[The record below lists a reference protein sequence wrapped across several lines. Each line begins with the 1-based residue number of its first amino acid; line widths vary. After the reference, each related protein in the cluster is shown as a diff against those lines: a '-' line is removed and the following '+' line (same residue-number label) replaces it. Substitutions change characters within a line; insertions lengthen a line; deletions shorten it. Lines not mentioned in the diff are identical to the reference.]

1 MESINIEGF
10 NCRICNCETNLIQ
23 SEIRKNIKYNVVQCL
38 NCKTIQAVEHF
49 DEVSPEYINLT
60 KDLISH
66 AHIEQSREHKHAA
79 YNQFVVLF
87 KKMINKDTKIVDIG
101 CGTGGFGE
109 YVKKIGCSYFGF
121 DASSA
126 QIDYGK
132 SKGLNVERAT
142 TCDEYLSKGLIHID
156 EINIVS
162 MWDVLEHVRNPQNFL
177 DEVKHLMN
185 PKTYLFISIPNGGA
199 FFWKRSINRIM
210 NRDFSFDP
218 WEHVFYYNINS
229 LSLLLKGCGF
239 EIVESGAVVCYPRK
253 LDLKE
258 VARRFLFKILSVF
271 PSVSPQIFIICKL
284 SEKSV

>member
-1 MESINIEGF
+1 MKSISIDGF
-10 NCRICNCETNLIQ
+10 NCRICSGETSLIQ
-23 SEIRKNIKYNVVQCL
+23 SEIRNHIKYHVVQCL
-38 NCKTIQAVEHF
+38 NCSTIQTVEHI
-49 DEVSPEYINLT
+49 DEVSPDYINLT

-66 AHIEQSREHKHAA
+66 AHIAQSREHKHAA
-79 YNQFVVLF
+79 FNQFIKLF
-87 KKMINKDTKIVDIG
+87 KKIISKDTKIVDIG

-109 YVKKIGCSYFGF
+109 YATKIGCSYFGF
-121 DASSA
+121 DASLA

-142 TCDEYLSKGLIHID
+142 TCDEYLLKGVIHKD
-156 EINIVS
+156 EITIVS

-177 DEVKHLMN
+177 EQVKHLMH

-199 FFWKRSINRIM
+199 FSWKRSINRFM
-210 NRDFSFDP
+210 NRELSFDP

-229 LSLLLKGCGF
+229 LSLLLKECGF

-258 VARRFLFKILSVF
+258 LARRFLFKILSVF
-271 PSVSPQIFIICKL
+271 PSVSPQIFIIAKL